1 MIYSKSEKGQLEI
14 DTRSYGLSP
23 ALRRILILVDGKS
36 SLEELSAKM
45 MQDVTE
51 SLQQLAEAGFIESG
65 SSVATIALSGL
76 KQELISTAEG
86 LLGKHAERVVQKI
99 RSAPD
104 DLDGMKAALEDC
116 QKFVRLFIDE
126 KQAETLFNECH
137 TVFQKYR

>member
-36 SLEELSAKM
+36 SIEELSAKM

-51 SLQQLAEAGFIESG
+51 SLQQLAEAGFIQSA
-65 SSVATIALSGL
+65 SSVGNIAASSL

-99 RSAPD
+99 SSAPD

-126 KQAETLFNECH
+126 EQAETLFHQCH
-137 TVFQKYR
+137 TVFRKYT